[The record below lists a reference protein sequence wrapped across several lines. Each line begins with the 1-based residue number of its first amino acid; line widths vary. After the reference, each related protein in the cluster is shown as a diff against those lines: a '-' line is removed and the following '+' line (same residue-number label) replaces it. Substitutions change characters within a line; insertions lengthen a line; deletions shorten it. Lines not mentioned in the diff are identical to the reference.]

1 MKKAQTG
8 EDRSAEVLWREEEKT
23 LTLEGEPVLEYRISW
38 PELQGAGRGGT
49 KVNRYYRFL
58 VKSWKER
65 WEREVYWKACLD
77 LTQRRA
83 SSRPFFP
90 WKGQLEGEVTDWRED
105 LLSIRMV
112 GREVRGDRPAN
123 QVRWGDVWQVRE
135 GAPCPLHAL
144 LGQGRTWKKRLIS
157 RLTELGRERQATC
170 DCFLRADWEQGL
182 RIYFPEEDFCLTSDG
197 IELAYPQ
204 GTIAPAAE
212 GTPVFQLPLSP
223 ASDRPAPTAQTPTPK

>member
-8 EDRSAEVLWREEEKT
+8 ADHSNQVLWQEET
-23 LTLEGEPVLEYRISW
+23 RALMLEGEPALEYHISW
-38 PELQGAGRGGT
+38 PEIHGAGRGGN
-49 KVNRYYRFL
+49 KINRYYRFL
-58 VKSWKER
+58 AKSWRER

-77 LTQRRA
+77 LAARRA

-90 WKGQLEGEVTDWRED
+90 WKGQLEGEVTDRREN

-123 QVRWGDVWQVRE
+123 QVRWGDVWQIQD
-135 GAPCPLHAL
+135 GAPCPLGAL
-144 LGQGRTWKKRLIS
+144 LSQGRSWKRRLLA
-157 RLTELGRERQATC
+157 RLAELGRERQASG
-170 DCFLRADWEQGL
+170 DCFLRSDWEQGL
-182 RIYFPEEDFCLTSDG
+182 RTYFPGEDFCLTPEG

-212 GTPVFQLPLSP
+212 GTPVFQLPLGQTDP
-223 ASDRPAPTAQTPTPK
+223 PAQTRPLK